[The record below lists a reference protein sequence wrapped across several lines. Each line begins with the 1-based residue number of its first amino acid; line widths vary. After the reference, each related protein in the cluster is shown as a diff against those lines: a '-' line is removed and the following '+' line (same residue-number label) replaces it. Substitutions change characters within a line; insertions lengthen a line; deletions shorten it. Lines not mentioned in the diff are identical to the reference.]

1 LLQPFKVSIRP
12 ASPTPSFADHSV
24 GADASQLRMYV
35 LDGLDGP
42 LHERDYLRYS
52 DQTQSLQARS
62 DTCANHVSDPN
73 NPDSDSR
80 CAS

>member
-1 LLQPFKVSIRP
+1 
-12 ASPTPSFADHSV
+12 
-24 GADASQLRMYV
+24 MYV